1 MIDGTGHHADASE
14 ISEKRRTTMF
24 KTISAALLAVSVLG
38 APAFAVT
45 GRVAPAF
52 KPTATKASV
61 LNAHARM
68 GRHHH
73 KYVRSYHHRHHKV
86 GMIKTHAKV
95 GFKHGSR
102 ISTRHG

>member
-24 KTISAALLAVSVLG
+24 KTISAALLAVSVLA
-38 APAFAVT
+38 APAFAAT

>member
-1 MIDGTGHHADASE
+1 MVSDMRS
-14 ISEKRRTTMF
+14 S
-24 KTISAALLAVSVLG
+24 SLYLAVRSVRDSEPVLIW
-38 APAFAVT
+38 
-45 GRVAPAF
+45 PAF
-52 KPTATKASV
+52 KPTATKARV